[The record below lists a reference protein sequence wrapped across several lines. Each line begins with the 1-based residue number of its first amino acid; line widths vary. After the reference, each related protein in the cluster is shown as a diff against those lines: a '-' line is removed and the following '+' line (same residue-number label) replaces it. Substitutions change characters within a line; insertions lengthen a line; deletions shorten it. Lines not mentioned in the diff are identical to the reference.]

1 MGTLKQ
7 EQEHDVIWMEDTRIS
22 DAHHRVIPSSPV
34 EPGTRG
40 HRRGLCRDPGN
51 DIGQWFSEGGLGR
64 VSDAL
69 SRDPAGQN
77 IFIIIQTQCLALSLS
92 FSYECEVVF
101 SRGNMT
107 SNITKIEYRSGCE
120 ASCLLL
126 SQPLKKF
133 AEL

>member
-1 MGTLKQ
+1 
-7 EQEHDVIWMEDTRIS
+7 MEDARITG
-22 DAHHRVIPSSPV
+22 AHRRVIPSSPV
-34 EPGTRG
+34 EPGTQG

-51 DIGQWFSEGGLGR
+51 DIGQWFSECGLGR

-69 SRDPAGQN
+69 PRDPAGQT
-77 IFIIIQTQCLALSLS
+77 IFIITQTQCLALSLS

-107 SNITKIEYRSGCE
+107 SNITKIEYRSGCGT
-120 ASCLLL
+120 SWLLL

-133 AEL
+133 KEL